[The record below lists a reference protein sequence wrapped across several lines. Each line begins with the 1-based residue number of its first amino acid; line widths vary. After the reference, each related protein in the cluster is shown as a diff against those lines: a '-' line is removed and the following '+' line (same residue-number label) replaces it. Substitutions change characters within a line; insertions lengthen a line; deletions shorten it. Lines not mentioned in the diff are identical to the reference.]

1 MGRTRGALLAAA
13 LSGVL
18 LGAAFLPRVPG
29 FLAWVALVPLL
40 LALDRRVEHGTRR
53 SWFAL
58 GFTGG
63 AVFFLIGTH
72 WIALLADVALTIG
85 WLKYLGWILGALYL
99 ACFWG
104 LAAWLAGLL
113 ARRSGVPAR
122 WTFVVALLLVEELR
136 GSGDLGFPWFQ
147 PGYTQHAVLPI
158 LQLASLGGV
167 TLVTVWV
174 LSLNAALASWWR
186 TRRWPAAVGALLLV
200 ALPWAWGAAEL
211 ARRPEPTGPV
221 VALVQG
227 NIPGEIKWSG
237 KHQQPIMDAF
247 VRLTFSALAAKP
259 RLIVWPETAT
269 GTYMRRNPPQ
279 SVTVAQLAARM
290 GAPILSGFAHWS
302 FGPDGQ
308 PQPWNAAG
316 MWNPDG
322 SLSRVYAKRH
332 LVPFGERVPFQGLIP
347 ALGKWDL
354 GQAEWRP
361 GDRTELYRATPID
374 PPLAMLI
381 CFESI
386 FPDLAR
392 RDVLAGARGL
402 VNITNDEWFGN
413 GAALVQH
420 AAMAPFRAVE
430 HRVPLLRCANTGIT
444 AVFDAYGV
452 TTARLPVFVPRVLL
466 ARMPAAQG
474 TTPFTRWGD
483 WPGALAAIL
492 AVVMLLAPQRWGW
505 KVKAP
510 PAMPSGAAPG
520 AGSPR

>member
-1 MGRTRGALLAAA
+1 MTDRRGLLAAA
-13 LSGVL
+13 ASGLL

-29 FLAWVALVPLL
+29 VLAWVALVPLL
-40 LALDRRVEHGTRR
+40 LALERRVATGPKR
-53 SWFAL
+53 SWFTL

-63 AVFFLIGTH
+63 VVFFLIGTH
-72 WIALLADVALTIG
+72 WIALLSDVALTIG
-85 WLKYLGWILGALYL
+85 WLKYLGWVLGALYL

-104 LAAWLAGLL
+104 LATWLAGLL

-122 WTFVVALLLVEELR
+122 WTFAVALLLVEELR

-147 PGYTQHAVLPI
+147 PGYTQSEVLPI
-158 LQLASLGGV
+158 LQLAALGGV
-167 TLVTVWV
+167 TLVTAWV
-174 LSLNAALASWWR
+174 LVLNAAVVALMKNWREPRANGLA
-186 TRRWPAAVGALLLV
+186 TLALLLLV
-200 ALPWAWGAAEL
+200 GAPFTWGSLEL
-211 ARRPEPTGPV
+211 RKRTPPAGPV

-237 KHQQPIMDAF
+237 RHQEQI
-247 VRLTFSALAAKP
+247 LAAFLQLSASAERAHP
-259 RLIVWPETAT
+259 SLVIWPETAT
-269 GTYMRRNPPQ
+269 GTYLRRNPVQ
-279 SVTVAQLAARM
+279 SIAVARLAARLR
-290 GAPILSGFAHWS
+290 APILMGFAHWT

-316 MWNPDG
+316 MWFPDG
-322 SLSRVYAKRH
+322 TMSPVYSKRH
-332 LVPFGERVPFQGLIP
+332 LVPFGERVPFQSLFP

-354 GQAEWRP
+354 GQAEWRQ
-361 GDRTELYRATPID
+361 GDRTELFRAAPGA

-392 RDVLAGARGL
+392 RDVLAGAQGL
-402 VNITNDEWFGN
+402 VNVTNDEWFGN

-452 TTARLPVFVPRVLL
+452 TTARVPVFEPRVLL
-466 ARMPAAQG
+466 ARMPAAAG
-474 TTPFTRWGD
+474 TTLYTRFGD
-483 WPGALAAIL
+483 WPGGLALALGIVCL
-492 AVVMLLAPQRWGW
+492 VAPWRWAW
-505 KVKAP
+505 RASQVEDSARP
-510 PAMPSGAAPG
+510 TL
-520 AGSPR
+520 